1 MSNNR
6 GSTLATVVM
15 ISSILLIFAVAFSTS
30 VVADVTQSARQ
41 QRNVEAH
48 YIAMAG
54 ANATCEKIVSM
65 NETQR
70 KDFANLEF
78 PIESDETP
86 FAEGSFTVTID
97 ENPSQLII
105 ESVGKVQSGKDG
117 YVEATVVRI
126 LEKKVLLPASGNA
139 PFAIYAKGQIVTEEY
154 PGVDG
159 TIAISSGKSG
169 TIDFKSH
176 ADLKDGDGK
185 SIIYIPK
192 GSDPEELIN
201 KPDWWKISD
210 HAEITDITPEGFP
223 DDIADLKDMY
233 PEPKLPVFPTNLPNK
248 GSIELSG
255 PSGVETISGD
265 GYYEKLSVT
274 HSKKLIIDT
283 KGAPV
288 TQIRVNEFSL
298 NGGDRRPVL
307 EIVGDGKVYI
317 YADNVKAF
325 NGSVKTPDPGN
336 VIFYLNSSPVNLGG
350 DIRVGASLYF
360 GDTNVKIGES
370 CQIDGDIV
378 VSRHGSVNIVGG
390 SNINF
395 GVIYA
400 PNANI
405 TVGGGGKI
413 LGAIIGNDVTMS
425 GGTKLTYDGSGR
437 IKVPIETSE
446 KGKVIYKKGY
456 WK

>member
-1 MSNNR
+1 M
-6 GSTLATVVM
+6 
-15 ISSILLIFAVAFSTS
+15 
-30 VVADVTQSARQ
+30 
-41 QRNVEAH
+41 
-48 YIAMAG
+48 
-54 ANATCEKIVSM
+54 
-65 NETQR
+65 
-70 KDFANLEF
+70 
-78 PIESDETP
+78 
-86 FAEGSFTVTID
+86 
-97 ENPSQLII
+97 
-105 ESVGKVQSGKDG
+105 
-117 YVEATVVRI
+117 
-126 LEKKVLLPASGNA
+126 
-139 PFAIYAKGQIVTEEY
+139 
-154 PGVDG
+154 
-159 TIAISSGKSG
+159 
-169 TIDFKSH
+169 
-176 ADLKDGDGK
+176 
-185 SIIYIPK
+185 
-192 GSDPEELIN
+192 
-201 KPDWWKISD
+201 
-210 HAEITDITPEGFP
+210 
-223 DDIADLKDMY
+223 
-233 PEPKLPVFPTNLPNK
+233 
-248 GSIELSG
+248 
-255 PSGVETISGD
+255 
-265 GYYEKLSVT
+265 
-274 HSKKLIIDT
+274 
-283 KGAPV
+283 

-446 KGKVIYKKGY
+446 KEKVIYKKGY